1 MGLLV
6 PFYAGNFADKNLPGG
21 DSAKVGLIASVV
33 SFVVTWAVRCVAACL
48 AGPALLGGQA
58 GSLDVSCIVTSG
70 AVGIYVQLGVRCHR
84 LWLRRRSSIFSSSRV
99 VVSGHACRRTHQIAD
114 LRTFSCHCKL
124 PRALFRL
131 CMTQEVFSLPSK
143 CRAMNSQVSAKIQMT
158 LFP

>member
-48 AGPALLGGQA
+48 AGPALAWAGRFFGCESCCYFRRSGHLCAFELEVSLPLVARAKQHFSGESCGGQWA
-58 GSLDVSCIVTSG
+58 RRPAYTS
-70 AVGIYVQLGVRCHR
+70 
-84 LWLRRRSSIFSSSRV
+84 S
-99 VVSGHACRRTHQIAD
+99 AD

-124 PRALFRL
+124 PRDIFRL
-131 CMTQEVFSLPSK
+131 CLAQEVFSLFS
-143 CRAMNSQVSAKIQMT
+143 
-158 LFP
+158 LFSL